1 MTIAVSVKVGEGL
14 VMAADSMSSYFN
26 EGVLAQSYSHARK
39 LMQLSDYPI
48 GILTYGLGD
57 IAGRNLESLVAEFER
72 TLPTSADRS
81 GYSVRD
87 VTDDLHRFIQQKYE
101 AVFPA
106 PAQLP
111 LEPAEPDAPERPP
124 LPAATLP
131 DSRPRLGVVVGGY
144 SHDDFFPDEFEFML
158 PAPPPTEIWPD
169 HGEGQQQFG
178 VRWWG
183 QTGPVERL
191 YLGCDTDAISWFI
204 ENGIPEADAL
214 QYYSQLRDRLMWPI
228 IYQGMPIQDAIDLA
242 VYLINVT
249 IGHSRFAVGPP
260 VRWTH

>member
-26 EGVLAQSYSHARK
+26 EGVQAQSYSHARK

-72 TLPTSADRS
+72 TLPISADRG
-81 GYSVRD
+81 GYSVRN

-111 LEPAEPDAPERPP
+111 LEPAVL
-124 LPAATLP
+124 LPIAGQVDVAYHLSRHA
-131 DSRPRLGVVVGGY
+131 DSGCHRLGCVSGQRDDRPFPVRGG
-144 SHDDFFPDEFEFML
+144 
-158 PAPPPTEIWPD
+158 APS
-169 HGEGQQQFG
+169 
-178 VRWWG
+178 
-183 QTGPVERL
+183 L
-191 YLGCDTDAISWFI
+191 
-204 ENGIPEADAL
+204 
-214 QYYSQLRDRLMWPI
+214 
-228 IYQGMPIQDAIDLA
+228 
-242 VYLINVT
+242 
-249 IGHSRFAVGPP
+249 
-260 VRWTH
+260 RWTH